1 MELFPVAETLTSL
14 AFSHE
19 NDAEQNQEWLIRR
32 FRQMFNVVKDTP
44 VYKEMVRDARE
55 EALQEG
61 LEKGREEGLKEGLEK
76 ARSEIEKA
84 QQEKLEAL
92 RQILVGIVRA
102 RFPRLEKVA
111 RGQAAITEDEDEIND
126 LIIKMSTAQS
136 IEEAKRDLLGDEI

>member
-1 MELFPVAETLTSL
+1 
-14 AFSHE
+14 
-19 NDAEQNQEWLIRR
+19 
-32 FRQMFNVVKDTP
+32 MFNVVKDTP

>member
-1 MELFPVAETLTSL
+1 
-14 AFSHE
+14 
-19 NDAEQNQEWLIRR
+19 
-32 FRQMFNVVKDTP
+32 MFNVVKDTP

-61 LEKGREEGLKEGLEK
+61 REEGLKEGLEK
-76 ARSEIEKA
+76 ARE
-84 QQEKLEAL
+84 EKLEAL

-136 IEEAKRDLLGDEI
+136 IEEAKRDLIGDEI